1 MAPIAHHSGDS
12 YQNSYSTARISYYG
26 ITGFPTV
33 KFDGIVTQVGAS
45 GNMYPNFLGKVNQR
59 MNVMS
64 SFTLAMNGFNENLAY
79 TILITAEKVAPYTG
93 TNLALHFVWV
103 ESHIPENWQGL
114 TEVNFVNRLMVP
126 GASGTPLDFSVDPVQ
141 TIMLNFTKTASWVT
155 GNSHLI
161 AFIQDNTT
169 KEVLQGF
176 MVKAENLMP
185 MYFDNASCLDV
196 TMVPVTNCSGEVAPT
211 VTIMNEGA
219 SNLTA
224 LDINYK
230 VNDETVHTY
239 NWSGNL
245 SYGSIQT
252 VNLPAIAFEIQE
264 ANDLLIY
271 SSNPN
276 GNPDEDPVNDT
287 VSFQFAAGQQAIPDV
302 YLFLKLDNNP
312 GETSYELKNS
322 SGTVLYSGGPYS
334 VAEAFIKDTFEL
346 ALNDCYTFIIYDQ
359 GGNGLTAPG
368 YFTLRQSNYALI
380 YENLE
385 FSEPEEMVEFS
396 VNLTGIAEQVDLTFN
411 VYPNPVKD
419 YTLVN
424 FHLKSNENVEL
435 IIYNLVGKQVYQSG
449 LESYSRGSH
458 SIKVDAAHLNT
469 GIYFVNLRIG
479 DQMFTKKITR
489 Y

>member
-1 MAPIAHHSGDS
+1 VAPIAHHSGDL
-12 YQNSYSTARISYYG
+12 YQNTYSTARISYYG
-26 ITGFPTV
+26 ITGFPHV
-33 KFDGIVTQVGAS
+33 KFDGILSQSGAS
-45 GNMYPNFLGKVNQR
+45 GNMYPNYLNKVNQR
-59 MNVMS
+59 MNVLS
-64 SFTLAMNGFNENLAY
+64 NFTLLMNGSNEDLAY
-79 TILITAEKVAPYTG
+79 TIMITAEKVAPYAG
-93 TNLALHFVWV
+93 TNLVLHFVWV
-103 ESHIPENWQGL
+103 ESHIPQNWGGL

-126 GASGTPLDFSVDPVQ
+126 GASGTPLDFSVNPVQ
-141 TIMLNFTKTASWVT
+141 AITLNFTKTASWVT

-176 MVKAENLMP
+176 MVKAEELMP

-219 SNLTA
+219 SSLTT

-230 VNDETVHTY
+230 VNDEIVQTY

-245 SYGSIQT
+245 SYGAIQT

-264 ANDLLIY
+264 TNNLVIY
-271 SSNPN
+271 PSNPN

-287 VSFQFAAGQQAIPDV
+287 VSFQFAAGQEAIPNV
-302 YLFLKLDNNP
+302 YLYLKLDDNP
-312 GETSYELKNS
+312 EETSYELKNS
-322 SGTVLYSGGPYS
+322 SGTVLYTGGPYT
-334 VAEAFIKDTFEL
+334 VPNAFMKDTFEL

-359 GGNGLTAPG
+359 GGNGLTSPG
-368 YFTLRQSNYALI
+368 YFTLRQSNYAII
-380 YENLE
+380 YENSV
-385 FSEPEEMVEFS
+385 FSESGEMVEFS
-396 VNLTGIAEQVDLTFN
+396 VNLTGIAEQEDLTFD

-419 YTLVN
+419 YTLVHFN
-424 FHLKSNENVEL
+424 LKGDESVEL
-435 IIYNLVGKQVYQSG
+435 VIYNLVGKQVFESG
-449 LESYSRGSH
+449 LESYGPGNH
-458 SIKVDAAHLNT
+458 SIKVEAAHLQT

-479 DQMFTKKITR
+479 DQMFTRKITR